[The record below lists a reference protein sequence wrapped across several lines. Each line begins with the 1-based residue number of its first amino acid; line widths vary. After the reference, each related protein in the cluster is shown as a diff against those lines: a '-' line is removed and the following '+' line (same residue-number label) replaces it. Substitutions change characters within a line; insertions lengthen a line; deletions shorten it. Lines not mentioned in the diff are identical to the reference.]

1 MDTALNQA
9 LLHQGSVVKK
19 LQLSA
24 SKRRLPVERFAP
36 VFLFVVDV
44 LSWAFALVGTTTL
57 LTGDATHHIFL
68 FTAPSIGIFMLYI
81 IGGYDRR
88 TDLLTLRYAS
98 EHLISLIIAG
108 AISMLFAY
116 VFSAF
121 NQIVKPSR
129 AFVPLLFVLF
139 LVSSLYLRRRVG
151 AYIRRSQ
158 AARSLLVLG
167 AGPEAKRFN
176 REYNKFGGNWSLEFV
191 DPSNALNGCHID
203 GEDSPIVEGDAE
215 GKLRDSGQRY
225 AAVVLA
231 CVTRKLSQGL
241 LQQLVAMHCSSV
253 PVSTINAFREQQ
265 WSRVIVNSVGPEW
278 LFSSEFRLADGATYS
293 YVKRLF
299 DIVFSTIGL
308 ILVSPILLLVCA
320 LIRMESSG
328 PSIFKQE
335 RVGRA
340 GRSFVM
346 YKLRTMYENEG
357 DIYTRDGDIRI
368 TRIGYWLRLTRLDE
382 LPQLWNVLFGDMSLI
397 GPRAEWIKCVEIYEK
412 SIPNYHLR
420 HLVNPGIT
428 GWAQVK
434 FGYGESER
442 DAIDKFEFDLYYIR
456 HFSLKLDVSIV
467 LKTIYTI
474 FEGNGR

>member
-1 MDTALNQA
+1 
-9 LLHQGSVVKK
+9 
-19 LQLSA
+19 
-24 SKRRLPVERFAP
+24 
-36 VFLFVVDV
+36 
-44 LSWAFALVGTTTL
+44 
-57 LTGDATHHIFL
+57 
-68 FTAPSIGIFMLYI
+68 MLYI

-98 EHLISLIIAG
+98 EHLISLIIA
-108 AISMLFAY
+108 AAVSMLFVY

-129 AFVPLLFVLF
+129 AFVPLLFVIF

-151 AYIRRSQ
+151 AYIRRRQS
-158 AARSLLVLG
+158 ARSLLVLG
-167 AGPEAKRFN
+167 AGPEARRFN
-176 REYNKFGGNWSLEFV
+176 RDYNKFGGNWNLEFV
-191 DPSNALNGCHID
+191 DPSNTLNGCHLD
-203 GEDSPIVEGDAE
+203 GENSPIIEGDAE
-215 GKLRDSGQRY
+215 GKLRDTEQNY

-231 CVTRKLSQGL
+231 CVTRNLSQGL
-241 LQQLVAMHCSSV
+241 LQQLVDMHCSTV
-253 PVSTINAFREQQ
+253 PVSTLEAFREQQ

-278 LFSSEFRLADGATYS
+278 LFSSEFRLSDGSAYR

-299 DIVFSTIGL
+299 DIVFSAVGL
-308 ILVSPILLLVCA
+308 ILVSPMLLLACA
-320 LIRMESSG
+320 LIRIESCG

-340 GRSFVM
+340 GRLFIM
-346 YKLRTMYENEG
+346 YKLRTMYENDG
-357 DIYTRDGDIRI
+357 DIYTRDGDKRI

-382 LPQLWNVLFGDMSLI
+382 LPQLWNVLNGDMSLI
-397 GPRAEWIKCVEIYEK
+397 GPRAEWVKCVEIYEK

-420 HLVNPGIT
+420 HLVDPGIT

-442 DAIDKFEFDLYYIR
+442 DAIEKFEFDLYYIR

-467 LKTIYTI
+467 LKTIYTM